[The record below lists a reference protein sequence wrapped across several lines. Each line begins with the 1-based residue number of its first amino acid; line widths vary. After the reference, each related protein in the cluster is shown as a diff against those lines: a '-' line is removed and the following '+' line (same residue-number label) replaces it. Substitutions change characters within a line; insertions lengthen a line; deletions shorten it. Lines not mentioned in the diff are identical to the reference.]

1 VVFVADS
8 QLGRLQDNAE
18 SMRSLKNHLH
28 QLGYD
33 PAHLPLIM
41 QYNKRDL
48 PDRAPIAVLEA
59 WLGRNGIP
67 HIESVAI
74 RGIGVFDTLKTI
86 INAVVTKV
94 QREIG

>member
-1 VVFVADS
+1 
-8 QLGRLQDNAE
+8 
-18 SMRSLKNHLH
+18 MRSLQNNLR

-33 PAHLPLIM
+33 PVHLPLTM

-48 PDRAPIAVLEA
+48 PNRVPVAVLEA
-59 WLGRNGIP
+59 RLGHNGVP

-74 RGIGVFDTLKTI
+74 RGVGVFDTLKTI